1 MKREREREIFD
12 NETTGLGAEKRSGER
27 ERRDESLISSWRGD
41 TAHRQGRHPPPP
53 CSSPRRIF
61 SSVTWKRTRDT
72 DLPEFYVSKR
82 VIVLVAAAFS
92 RPSRPIFHTQHS
104 AANIQPGES
113 VGDTRRRRIFP
124 ASRLGSAKW
133 IRLPSGLASSG
144 LPKRHSPPLTFRF
157 AFSSPPFP
165 PPVSL
170 LRLGIQD
177 RYTMAA
183 VITV

>member
-1 MKREREREIFD
+1 MGNERG
-12 NETTGLGAEKRSGER
+12 ETKALFRLGAETQRT
-27 ERRDESLISSWRGD
+27 DRGV
-41 TAHRQGRHPPPP
+41 TRHPPPPFP

-72 DLPEFYVSKR
+72 DLPEFHVSKR

-157 AFSSPPFP
+157 AFSSPPPSP
-165 PPVSL
+165 PLPPFLSSASVYKT
-170 LRLGIQD
+170 GIQW
-177 RYTMAA
+177 RR
-183 VITV
+183 